1 MWDETILE
9 NSFAMIAV
17 GLFYKNLVMKGT
29 RPRNFMGSTRVIVT
43 FCALFA
49 TVMSVERTLV
59 YLLSADI
66 LGKNNG
72 ALVKMCIFLILLS
85 EIPLDP
91 VDTLSVVIAPIF
103 MLGVFLAIM
112 CVF

>member
-1 MWDETILE
+1 
-9 NSFAMIAV
+9 
-17 GLFYKNLVMKGT
+17 
-29 RPRNFMGSTRVIVT
+29 
-43 FCALFA
+43 
-49 TVMSVERTLV
+49 MSVERTLV

-66 LGKNNG
+66 LGKNDG
-72 ALVKMCIFLILLS
+72 ALVEMCIFLILLS
-85 EIPLDP
+85 GIPLDP